1 MLELNGIK
9 LQIGYTPENLNTL
22 LAAYKIT
29 RASAYRHLGK
39 ARSNFDRYLLPVD
52 DVQHITMNHKDW
64 LKFMELVDQVK
75 AKRLAELTE
84 KKRKRDERR
93 LKQAAHMM
101 QVNQLRAQGKAG
113 TLKDLRE
120 KVAAR

>member
-9 LQIGYTPENLNTL
+9 LNIGYTPENLNAL
-22 LAAYKIT
+22 LGAYKIT

-52 DVQHITMNHKDW
+52 DAQHISMNHKDW

-75 AKRLAELTE
+75 IKRLEELTE
-84 KKRKRDERR
+84 KKRKREARR

-101 QVNQLRAQGKAG
+101 QVNELRKQGKAG

-120 KVAAR
+120 KMSKH

>member
-9 LQIGYTPENLNTL
+9 LQIGYTPENLNAL

-39 ARSNFDRYLLPVD
+39 ARSNFDRYLLPVGD
-52 DVQHITMNHKDW
+52 ECHITMTHKDW

-101 QVNQLRAQGKAG
+101 QVNQLRTQGKAG

-120 KVAAR
+120 KVAEH

>member
-9 LQIGYTPENLNTL
+9 LQIGYTPENLNAL

-39 ARSNFDRYLLPVD
+39 ARSNFDRYLLPVGD
-52 DVQHITMNHKDW
+52 ERHITMTHKDW

-75 AKRLAELTE
+75 AKHLAELTE
-84 KKRKRDERR
+84 KKRKREQRR
-93 LKQAAHMM
+93 LKQVAHMM

-120 KVAAR
+120 KVAEN

>member
-9 LQIGYTPENLNTL
+9 LNIGYTPENLNAL

-52 DVQHITMNHKDW
+52 DERHITMTHKDW

-120 KVAAR
+120 KVAEH

>member
-9 LQIGYTPENLNTL
+9 LNIGYTPENLNAL
-22 LAAYKIT
+22 LGAYKIT

-84 KKRKRDERR
+84 KKRKRDARR

-120 KVAAR
+120 KVAAN

>member
-9 LQIGYTPENLNTL
+9 LQIGYTPENLNAL

-39 ARSNFDRYLLPVD
+39 ARSNFDRYLLPGSD
-52 DVQHITMNHKDW
+52 ERHITMTHKDW

-75 AKRLAELTE
+75 AKHLAELTE
-84 KKRKRDERR
+84 KKHKREQRR
-93 LKQAAHMM
+93 LKQVAHMM

-120 KVAAR
+120 KVAEN